1 MPWTS
6 QVELN
11 PQPFPPAPGSSVAL
25 NPQPFPPSPGEW
37 VGLNPQPFPP
47 SPNVPDAL
55 ALNPQP
61 FPPAPDAFF
70 KSASGLKM
78 EQDVV
83 EYGEGGLAKSW
94 ARSPRNRWE
103 FLDAPMKRP
112 PAPRGV
118 EEIWVIAAVNG
129 PLPASPKK
137 PTPWVPVFTNPGPR
151 ELLNHD
157 IFTSIERFH
166 SPCTWCPR

>member
-1 MPWTS
+1 
-6 QVELN
+6 VALN

-25 NPQPFPPSPGEW
+25 NPQPFPPAPGEW

-47 SPNVPDAL
+47 SPYAPDAV

-70 KSASGLKM
+70 MSASGLKM

-83 EYGEGGLAKSW
+83 EYGEGGLA
-94 ARSPRNRWE
+94 RSGAHLPHNRWE

-118 EEIWVIAAVNG
+118 EGIMIVAAQG
-129 PLPASPKK
+129 PGPNNTGYKG
-137 PTPWVPVFTNPGPR
+137 PTPWVPVFTNPNPL
-151 ELLNHD
+151 ELVNHD
-157 IFTSIERFH
+157 VFTTIERFH
-166 SPCTWCPR
+166 SPCLWCTK